1 MSRVYFAFFATYF
14 FTTSILLYLLSLLLL
29 PITLI
34 LDKRRRLL
42 HRIASAWGYHF
53 VRLNRRWKC
62 RFENKSKFKSDK
74 TYVVVAN
81 HQSIADTFFLSG
93 LARPFKWVSKESLFK
108 LPFFGWNMHLTRYIS
123 IKRGD
128 AASIK
133 KMMMECK
140 QWLKR
145 HEPVL
150 IFPEGTRSDSGELG
164 KFHSGA
170 FRLAVENNVPVLPVV
185 IHGTRSILPKHA
197 TWLKLDGNV
206 TIKVLD
212 PVEPSRFNYDCL
224 ALKEHIRSV
233 MQTALAELSPAPEM
247 QQTN

>member
-1 MSRVYFAFFATYF
+1 MLESRLQQERKKPCPE
-14 FTTSILLYLLSLLLL
+14 SILHFSRLIFSLHQSCY
-29 PITLI
+29 ICCRFTLI

-93 LARPFKWVSKESLFK
+93 LARPFKWVSMESLFK

-128 AASIK
+128 A
-133 KMMMECK
+133 
-140 QWLKR
+140 R
-145 HEPVL
+145 
-150 IFPEGTRSDSGELG
+150 
-164 KFHSGA
+164 
-170 FRLAVENNVPVLPVV
+170 
-185 IHGTRSILPKHA
+185 
-197 TWLKLDGNV
+197 
-206 TIKVLD
+206 
-212 PVEPSRFNYDCL
+212 
-224 ALKEHIRSV
+224 
-233 MQTALAELSPAPEM
+233 QTAGAAAEQPDLIMLDVHAGM
-247 QQTN
+247 GRT